1 MSFFPFF
8 STIQHHASWFKNI
21 SIEEFA
27 NRTAYDCMNNPYS
40 DKYDDLMSY
49 ISCANEI
56 SSDSTG
62 ALVHTHGNIPG
73 FVFPC
78 GSVTMAGVSSLQS
91 GM

>member
-62 ALVHTHGNIPG
+62 ALQT
-73 FVFPC
+73 FPSTARIQIYRRC
-78 GSVTMAGVSSLQS
+78 CFSLKPS
-91 GM
+91 FFSF